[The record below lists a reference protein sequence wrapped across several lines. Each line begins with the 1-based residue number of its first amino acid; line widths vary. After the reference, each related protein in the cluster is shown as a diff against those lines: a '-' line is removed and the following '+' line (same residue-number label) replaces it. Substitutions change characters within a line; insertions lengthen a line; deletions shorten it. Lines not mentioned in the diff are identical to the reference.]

1 VHGAYL
7 GPDATADLMAMM
19 QATREES
26 AVHVLDRFQRKRLL
40 QGLLHYYQWHVPGF
54 DSIHTPEVM
63 EWVWS

>member
-1 VHGAYL
+1 
-7 GPDATADLMAMM
+7 MAMM